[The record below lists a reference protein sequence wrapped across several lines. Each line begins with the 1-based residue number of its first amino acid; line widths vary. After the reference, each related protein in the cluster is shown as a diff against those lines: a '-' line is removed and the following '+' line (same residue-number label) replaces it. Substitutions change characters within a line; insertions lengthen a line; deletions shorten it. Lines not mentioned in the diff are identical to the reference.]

1 VIADGDGTGNS
12 WLPEPDLLNSEPFS
26 RSFVAEPDHDGR
38 ALCRFGDGE
47 FGRSPS
53 FPTTPDE
60 AEETRLHAIFR
71 IGNGRSGNV
80 GLGSITHLL
89 DPEEKPFDWPDVRA
103 VRNPMAAWGGI
114 DPEPIEKV
122 KQIAPD
128 AFRAETYRAVT
139 EPDYV
144 AAAELLPVV
153 SNAQADFR
161 WTGSWHT
168 VFNTIDPRGTDTLLT
183 RTQIEVRNHLTRYK
197 LAGYDLEI
205 DPPEYV
211 PLEIEMIVCAKLEH
225 FRPDVEEAVR
235 RRVGARALSDGT
247 LGFFHPDNFTFGQPV
262 FLSELYAAVEG
273 VPGVDSV
280 EITVFKRFG
289 SVPNNELQVGR
300 IEVGRLEI
308 VRLNNDP
315 NFPEHGILTIEMRG
329 GK

>member
-1 VIADGDGTGNS
+1 
-12 WLPEPDLLNSEPFS
+12 
-26 RSFVAEPDHDGR
+26 
-38 ALCRFGDGE
+38 
-47 FGRSPS
+47 
-53 FPTTPDE
+53 
-60 AEETRLHAIFR
+60 
-71 IGNGRSGNV
+71 
-80 GLGSITHLL
+80 
-89 DPEEKPFDWPDVRA
+89 
-103 VRNPMAAWGGI
+103 
-114 DPEPIEKV
+114 
-122 KQIAPD
+122 
-128 AFRAETYRAVT
+128 VT